1 MTFDANALVS
11 LHGTANIQN
20 RLALPGRNAEDII
33 LDRAVSEQELARIAD
48 TIARS
53 PAVEYAVPEKIE
65 RIQQVNDPRYAEQ
78 WDYFKAATGIRLPQ
92 AWNHSGGKN
101 VVVAVLDTGVRKHAD
116 LIGRL
121 LDGYDMVEDLTRSND
136 GNGRDPDPT
145 DPGDWCPSEFD
156 SKSSWHGTHVA
167 GTISAVRNN
176 NLGGTGVA
184 PEASILPV
192 RVLGR
197 CGGSSFDIADGIR
210 WAAGVQVAGV
220 PDNPTPAQVINLSLG
235 GPGACDSDYADAIRA
250 ARLRGATVVVAAGNS
265 DIDAAGFRPA
275 NCEGVVS
282 VAATNVDGARAYFGR
297 RGAGSNFGTSVKIAA
312 PGGETLIL
320 TNGILSTLNDGIRD
334 PGNDSYQFYQGTSMA
349 APHVAGV
356 LALMYAVYPTM
367 KPDEALS
374 ILRSTSQPFPTV
386 ASRQCDT
393 STCGAGIVNA
403 EAAVVEAAT
412 RGSRVAATTPTS
424 TSTSRP

>member
-1 MTFDANALVS
+1 MKQYRFLTTIAGILIVSSQVSHGMEPSPSSQEQRPASATAAGQSAPPPPAPSRIRVKYREGQQSTVMTFDANALVS

-167 GTISAVRNN
+167 
-176 NLGGTGVA
+176 
-184 PEASILPV
+184 
-192 RVLGR
+192 
-197 CGGSSFDIADGIR
+197 
-210 WAAGVQVAGV
+210 
-220 PDNPTPAQVINLSLG
+220 
-235 GPGACDSDYADAIRA
+235 DSD
-250 ARLRGATVVVAAGNS
+250 L
-265 DIDAAGFRPA
+265 FR
-275 NCEGVVS
+275 
-282 VAATNVDGARAYFGR
+282 
-297 RGAGSNFGTSVKIAA
+297 
-312 PGGETLIL
+312 
-320 TNGILSTLNDGIRD
+320 
-334 PGNDSYQFYQGTSMA
+334 
-349 APHVAGV
+349 
-356 LALMYAVYPTM
+356 
-367 KPDEALS
+367 
-374 ILRSTSQPFPTV
+374 
-386 ASRQCDT
+386 
-393 STCGAGIVNA
+393 
-403 EAAVVEAAT
+403 
-412 RGSRVAATTPTS
+412 
-424 TSTSRP
+424 